1 MYQDIKLCICP
12 ECKQL
17 KENVDSRRQNTRY
30 VDDRCCSNTHFMS
43 CPECFEDREAYW
55 ADMWEMVW

>member
-30 VDDRCCSNTHFMS
+30 QDDEKNYLVS
-43 CPECFEDREAYW
+43 CPECFEDREEYW
-55 ADMWEMVW
+55 KDMWEMVW

>member
-1 MYQDIKLCICP
+1 MNQDIKLCICP

-30 VDDRCCSNTHFMS
+30 VVDEN
-43 CPECFEDREAYW
+43 
-55 ADMWEMVW
+55 